1 MRANRA
7 FELITTLSGPAFLAD
22 EERLDRVE
30 LVSIDDGEVV
40 LFWELP
46 VRVAHRLVRELRT
59 DLAGMDADA
68 FVDKWQGADT
78 AFEE

>member
-30 LVSIDDGEVV
+30 LISIDDGEVV

-46 VRVAHRLVRELRT
+46 VRVARKLVRELRT

-68 FVDKWQGADT
+68 FVEKWQGADT

>member
-46 VRVAHRLVRELRT
+46 VRVARKLVRELRT

-68 FVDKWQGADT
+68 FVEKWQGADT